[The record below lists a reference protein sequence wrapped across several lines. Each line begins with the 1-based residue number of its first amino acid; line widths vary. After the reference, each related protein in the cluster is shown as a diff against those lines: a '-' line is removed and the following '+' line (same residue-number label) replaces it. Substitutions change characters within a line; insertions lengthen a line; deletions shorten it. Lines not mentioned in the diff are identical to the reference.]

1 MVCHTVAEKF
11 NSGKTAAADIL
22 KNAKKLRTD
31 YGFFQG
37 NLQKKRRNER
47 YHLIHEAVY
56 IDAIKMFSSKYFPD
70 VAFLQEGALIIK
82 NVSSK
87 KGIR

>member
-37 NLQKKRRNER
+37 NLQKKRRNKR
-47 YHLIHEAVY
+47 YHLI
-56 IDAIKMFSSKYFPD
+56 
-70 VAFLQEGALIIK
+70 Q
-82 NVSSK
+82 
-87 KGIR
+87 

>member
-1 MVCHTVAEKF
+1 MSLFNVKISAAVKKKCAFLDEKIKFLDYAKVHSKMVCHAVAEKF

-37 NLQKKRRNER
+37 NLQK
-47 YHLIHEAVY
+47 
-56 IDAIKMFSSKYFPD
+56 
-70 VAFLQEGALIIK
+70 
-82 NVSSK
+82 
-87 KGIR
+87 